1 MFRFYDS
8 NGVRCKNILLP
19 LCRIGRVQ
27 SAGAQWGHDLM
38 LVVGARMRLPIQE
51 QGCCAQGGST
61 LAAARRGAAS
71 VRALALLGAA
81 LGCFGLTAPV
91 HAQSGGSQS
100 AGAQNA
106 ETQSAEDSAIVPPAP
121 QQAEEAEPVR
131 ASGTFMIAAIDVV
144 GATKLSNAD
153 IEKII
158 YPFLGPDRSEA
169 DVNAA
174 QKALQAAY
182 AARGYE
188 AVEVEIPI
196 QPSERFAQGIVQ
208 LAVHEVPLGEI
219 RVVDAKHHS
228 DESVRGDIP
237 SLVAGQPID
246 IAALQRDVAE
256 ANRFPDR
263 TITPRFRAGTQ
274 PGTVD
279 VELKVDDKSPIHGS
293 LELNNDNSPNTRSLR
308 ASATARYSNLWGQ
321 GHTLSVTGSIAPQDL
336 DQSAVISASYNA
348 PLIGTPWGF
357 LLYGYRSNSNV
368 AALGGT
374 NVLGNGYQIGLRA
387 TYRLPSA
394 NSFQQISF
402 GPDFKSFKERLS
414 LEGTDLQPTQIRYV
428 PLVAEYMLSGGND
441 KEIYG
446 LTLGVTGGLRV
457 VRRNVCFES
466 PYGNGFIPEGVPTC
480 RLGDGETGIPQ
491 DQFTGRAVDA
501 SENFVH
507 LNLDLNYTRLLRRDW
522 QVALRFTG
530 QLADSSLVTNEQFS
544 LGGMSNVRG
553 YYVSEAVGDDGF
565 ISSVELRTPNFGTRL
580 SSLVDEMR
588 LFAFSDLGYARVRAP
603 STGQTDTFR
612 LVSVGGGVRFDLFN
626 LVTGE
631 ALIGVPLRNGPTSD
645 KGDPRYSFTIRGE
658 F

>member
-1 MFRFYDS
+1 MSKMPANLSPFPVLR
-8 NGVRCKNILLP
+8 VRYASHL
-19 LCRIGRVQ
+19 
-27 SAGAQWGHDLM
+27 A
-38 LVVGARMRLPIQE
+38 
-51 QGCCAQGGST
+51 
-61 LAAARRGAAS
+61 LAAALIAMCHTPAS
-71 VRALALLGAA
+71 W
-81 LGCFGLTAPV
+81 
-91 HAQSGGSQS
+91 AQS
-100 AGAQNA
+100 AA
-106 ETQSAEDSAIVPPAP
+106 ENGETPTLD
-121 QQAEEAEPVR
+121 AEPVR
-131 ASGTFMIAAIDVV
+131 ASGSFMIAAIDVV

-158 YPFLGPDRSEA
+158 YPFLGPDRTEA
-169 DVNAA
+169 DVTAA

-631 ALIGVPLRNGPTSD
+631 ALIGVPLRNGPTTD

>member
-1 MFRFYDS
+1 MFE
-8 NGVRCKNILLP
+8 K
-19 LCRIGRVQ
+19 
-27 SAGAQWGHDLM
+27 
-38 LVVGARMRLPIQE
+38 RMSFSSQLHGGLRANLTSRL
-51 QGCCAQGGST
+51 AFVAA
-61 LAAARRGAAS
+61 LAAVVQPSFAY
-71 VRALALLGAA
+71 
-81 LGCFGLTAPV
+81 
-91 HAQSGGSQS
+91 AQSDQDAEQS
-100 AGAQNA
+100 
-106 ETQSAEDSAIVPPAP
+106 SAAD
-121 QQAEEAEPVR
+121 AEPVR
-131 ASGTFMIAAIDVV
+131 ASGSFLIAAIDVV
-144 GATKLSNAD
+144 GATKLSNAE
-153 IEKII
+153 IERII
-158 YPFLGPDRSEA
+158 YPFLGPDKNEA
-169 DVNAA
+169 DVTAA

-182 AARGYE
+182 AAKGYE

-208 LAVHEVPLGEI
+208 LAIHEVPLGEVRI
-219 RVVDAKHHS
+219 VDAKHHS
-228 DESVRGDIP
+228 DKSVRGDVP
-237 SLVAGQPID
+237 SLVPGQPID

-263 TITPRFRAGTQ
+263 TITPRFRSGGQ

-279 VELKVDDKSPIHGS
+279 VELKVDDKSPFHGS
-293 LELNNDNSPNTRSLR
+293 VELNNDNSPNTRSLR

-321 GHTLSVTGSIAPQDL
+321 GHTLSVTGSIAPQDT

-387 TYRLPSA
+387 TYRLPSTS
-394 NSFQQISF
+394 SFQQISF

-428 PLVAEYMLSGGND
+428 PLVAEYTLSGGS
-441 KEIYG
+441 EQETYG

-457 VRRNVCFES
+457 IKRRDCFEYPAAIIPDGLVTCPLS
-466 PYGNGFIPEGVPTC
+466 NGDIGVIT
-480 RLGDGETGIPQ
+480 
-491 DQFTGRAVDA
+491 DQFIGRTTDA

-507 LNLDLNYTRLLRRDW
+507 LNLDLNYTRFLPKDW
-522 QVALRFTG
+522 QAAFRFAG

-565 ISSVELRTPNFGTRL
+565 ISSVELRSPNFGSSL

>member
-1 MFRFYDS
+1 MSFS
-8 NGVRCKNILLP
+8 SQL
-19 LCRIGRVQ
+19 
-27 SAGAQWGHDLM
+27 H
-38 LVVGARMRLPIQE
+38 VGLRANLTSRL
-51 QGCCAQGGST
+51 AFVAA
-61 LAAARRGAAS
+61 LAAVVQPSFAY
-71 VRALALLGAA
+71 
-81 LGCFGLTAPV
+81 
-91 HAQSGGSQS
+91 AQSDQDAEQS
-100 AGAQNA
+100 
-106 ETQSAEDSAIVPPAP
+106 SAAD
-121 QQAEEAEPVR
+121 AEPVR
-131 ASGTFMIAAIDVV
+131 ASGSFLIAAIDVV
-144 GATKLSNAD
+144 GATKLSNAE
-153 IEKII
+153 IERII
-158 YPFLGPDRSEA
+158 YPFLGPDKNEA
-169 DVNAA
+169 DVTAA

-182 AARGYE
+182 AAKGYE

-208 LAVHEVPLGEI
+208 LAIHEVPLGEVRI
-219 RVVDAKHHS
+219 VDAKHHS
-228 DESVRGDIP
+228 DKSVRGDVP
-237 SLVAGQPID
+237 SLVPGQPID

-263 TITPRFRAGTQ
+263 TITPRFRSGGQ

-279 VELKVDDKSPIHGS
+279 VELKVDDKSPFHGS
-293 LELNNDNSPNTRSLR
+293 VELNNDNSPNTRSLR

-321 GHTLSVTGSIAPQDL
+321 GHTLSVTGSIAPQDT

-387 TYRLPSA
+387 TYRLPST

-441 KEIYG
+441 KETYG

-466 PYGNGFIPEGVPTC
+466 PYAEGFIPEGVPTC
-480 RLGDGETGIPQ
+480 SLGNGETGIPQ

-501 SENFVH
+501 RENFVH
-507 LNLDLNYTRLLRRDW
+507 LNMDLNYTRLLRRDW

-565 ISSVELRTPNFGTRL
+565 ISSVELRSPNFGSSL

>member
-1 MFRFYDS
+1 
-8 NGVRCKNILLP
+8 
-19 LCRIGRVQ
+19 
-27 SAGAQWGHDLM
+27 M
-38 LVVGARMRLPIQE
+38 LVDRARMCLPILGT
-51 QGCCAQGGST
+51 GCCAQGGGT
-61 LAAARRGAAS
+61 LAAARSGAAN

-91 HAQSGGSQS
+91 HAQSGGPQS

-106 ETQSAEDSAIVPPAP
+106 ETQSAEDGAVVPPAP

-144 GATKLSNAD
+144 GATKLSNAE

-182 AARGYE
+182 AARGFE

-208 LAVHEVPLGEI
+208 LAVHEVPLGEV

-228 DESVRGDIP
+228 DGSVRGDVP
-237 SLVAGQPID
+237 SLVPGQPID
-246 IAALQRDVAE
+246 IAALQRDVSE

-263 TITPRFRAGTQ
+263 NITPRFRTGTQ

-279 VELKVDDKSPIHGS
+279 VELKVDDSAPYHAS
-293 LELNNDNSPNTRSLR
+293 VELNNDNSPNTKPLR
-308 ASATARYSNLWGQ
+308 ASGTLRYSNLWGQ
-321 GHTLSVTGSIAPQDL
+321 GHTLSVTGSLAPQDI

-357 LLYGYRSNSNV
+357 LLYGYKSNSNV

-387 TYRLPSA
+387 TYRLPSR

-402 GPDFKSFKERLS
+402 GPDFKSFKERLT
-414 LEGTDLQPTQIRYV
+414 LDATELQPTQIRYV
-428 PLVAEYMLSGGND
+428 PLVAEYTLSGGSEQ
-441 KEIYG
+441 EIYG

-457 VRRNVCFES
+457 IKRNVCFES
-466 PYGNGFIPEGVPTC
+466 PYAIIPDGLPTCDLGNGEI
-480 RLGDGETGIPQ
+480 GIPQ
-491 DQFTGRAVDA
+491 DQFTGKAADG

-507 LNLDLNYTRLLRRDW
+507 LNIDLNYTRLLPKDW
-522 QVALRFTG
+522 QAAFRFTG

-565 ISSVELRTPNFGTRL
+565 VSSIEMRTPNVGTLL
-580 SSLVDEMR
+580 SPHVNELR
-588 LFAFSDLGYARVRAP
+588 FFAFSDAGFARVRSP
-603 STGQTDTFR
+603 STGQTDEFR
-612 LVSVGGGVRFDLFN
+612 LVSVGGGLRFELFN
-626 LVTGE
+626 ILTGE
-631 ALIGVPLRNGPTSD
+631 FLVGVPLRAGPTTD
-645 KGDPRYSFTIRGE
+645 KGDPRYSFSVRGE

>member
-1 MFRFYDS
+1 MIVSSPMQR
-8 NGVRCKNILLP
+8 GPRANISPCLVLASALAAVLQP
-19 LCRIGRVQ
+19 ACAFAQSDQ
-27 SAGAQWGHDLM
+27 SAAQP
-38 LVVGARMRLPIQE
+38 A
-51 QGCCAQGGST
+51 
-61 LAAARRGAAS
+61 
-71 VRALALLGAA
+71 
-81 LGCFGLTAPV
+81 TA
-91 HAQSGGSQS
+91 
-100 AGAQNA
+100 
-106 ETQSAEDSAIVPPAP
+106 D
-121 QQAEEAEPVR
+121 AEPVR
-131 ASGTFMIAAIDVV
+131 ASGSFLIAAIDVV

-153 IEKII
+153 IERII
-158 YPFLGPDRSEA
+158 YPFLGPNRSEA
-169 DVNAA
+169 DVMAA

-182 AARGYE
+182 AAKGFE

-208 LAVHEVPLGEI
+208 LAVHEVPLGEV

-228 DESVRGDIP
+228 EKSVREDVP

-246 IAALQRDVAE
+246 IAALQRDVSE

-263 TITPRFRAGTQ
+263 TITPRFRAGAQ

-279 VELKVDDKSPIHGS
+279 VELKVDDKAPFHGS
-293 LELNNDNSPNTRSLR
+293 VELNNDNSPNTEPLR

-321 GHTLSVTGSIAPQDL
+321 GHTLSVTGSIAPQDP

-348 PLIGTPWGF
+348 PLIGTPWGL

-374 NVLGNGYQIGLRA
+374 NVLGNGYQIGFRA

-394 NSFQQISF
+394 NTFQQISF

-428 PLVAEYMLSGGND
+428 PLVAEYTLSGGNVS
-441 KEIYG
+441 ETYG

-466 PYGNGFIPEGVPTC
+466 PYSEGFIPEGVPTC
-480 RLGDGETGIPQ
+480 SLGNGQTGIPQ

-507 LNLDLNYTRLLRRDW
+507 LNLDLNYTRMLRRDW
-522 QVALRFTG
+522 QVGLRFAG

-565 ISSVELRTPNFGTRL
+565 VSSIEVRTPNFGT
-580 SSLVDEMR
+580 SLASFVDEVR
-588 LFAFSDLGYARVRAP
+588 VFAFGDAGYARVRAP
-603 STGQTDTFR
+603 SSGQTEEFR
-612 LVSVGGGVRFDLFN
+612 LFSVGGGLRFDLLKLF
-626 LVTGE
+626 TGE
-631 ALIGVPLRNGPTSD
+631 ALIGIPLRAGPTTD